1 MKRSTFNVQPLANAS
16 AGSVLELARARF
28 IVRTNLRPIVCLGG
42 ARCNSISRSIL
53 RREDIGAGRGKVAT
67 GSKGIL

>member
-1 MKRSTFNVQPLANAS
+1 MFNIQPLANAS

-42 ARCNSISRSIL
+42 ARWRSASKSIL
-53 RREDIGAGRGKVAT
+53 RRDDSGAGRGKVAT
-67 GSKGIL
+67 GSKGIR